1 MQFDDSR
8 RRRRRLERME
18 EVYGFEMTDGSG
30 DFFGYTATTCSPTS
44 GAGPASPTATAGC
57 C

>member
-1 MQFDDSR
+1 
-8 RRRRRLERME
+8 ME